1 MQGEVGYETVTFS
14 NNTRTRYFDWLHCAN
29 AKAQKL
35 SASVWEPCLSY
46 TPLASGDCMQGWAD
60 TQPGANPFS
69 RSYVKQRA
77 SNGWDPG
84 PPIEVTDTTHLKGAC
99 GETGGRRNR
108 VVGKVWTRNKIG
120 RNKVLSIDSHCD
132 PVRHRSLTQ
141 IGRSS

>member
-1 MQGEVGYETVTFS
+1 
-14 NNTRTRYFDWLHCAN
+14 
-29 AKAQKL
+29 
-35 SASVWEPCLSY
+35 
-46 TPLASGDCMQGWAD
+46 MQGWAD

-84 PPIEVTDTTHLKGAC
+84 PPIEVTDTILLSQSHLKGAC

-120 RNKVLSIDSHCD
+120 RNIVLSIDSHCD
-132 PVRHRSLTQ
+132 PGL
-141 IGRSS
+141 